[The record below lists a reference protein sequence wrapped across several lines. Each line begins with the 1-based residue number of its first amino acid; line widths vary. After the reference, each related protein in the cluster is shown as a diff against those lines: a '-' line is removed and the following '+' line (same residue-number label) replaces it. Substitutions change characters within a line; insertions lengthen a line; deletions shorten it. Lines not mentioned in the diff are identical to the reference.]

1 MNEAE
6 AQLHCGQ
13 IHEPCKCD
21 PVGSGEEFCNGGCE
35 LREQLAAAQAEIE
48 RQRNLLIT
56 IDNLCMCMVGTD
68 GAAMVVGNIRL
79 LLEPEVRHAMEGE
92 NNDDSCS

>member
-1 MNEAE
+1 MARTLDEWHDDCME
-6 AQLHCGQ
+6 
-13 IHEPCKCD
+13 
-21 PVGSGEEFCNGGCE
+21 SGTSGDMVFDIIRDGKA
-35 LREQLAAAQAEIE
+35 QLAAAQAEIE

-92 NNDDSCS
+92 NNDISS